1 MTSILL
7 IIATGLL
14 LSLVERRVRCRDEM
28 KVLASAN
35 CRPNARAIRRNKSDA
50 RDIRQRYRGIDYIDR
65 NVVRPTHRIC
75 ARRQREYRAHDQRR
89 HRRNDKVDHRA

>member
-35 CRPNARAIRRNKSDA
+35 CPAKKRTGNSKEQI
-50 RDIRQRYRGIDYIDR
+50 
-65 NVVRPTHRIC
+65 
-75 ARRQREYRAHDQRR
+75 
-89 HRRNDKVDHRA
+89 